1 MRNVRSRNGT
11 VCTLSTIAMLAAFTA
26 GGLSAQTVERLTF
39 DEAVRRAIASN
50 PTVQQAAADI
60 LQAEAVALQVR
71 SQSMPT
77 IAAAV
82 ATNVIDP
89 ITRFSGSAISPRTQA
104 VTTADMFVPLVV
116 PARWAEWSHANDQV
130 VVSQRGADDARRQI
144 GVATGEAYLAIIAA
158 QQVLELNERARDT
171 ARAHFEYANQ
181 RFQGGIGSRLNA
193 VRAEQEVSS
202 DERAV
207 EEARLLVRRAQE
219 RLGVL
224 VAADGPIEV
233 TGEPAFDLPPST
245 VPDADLIASR
255 ADVRLIQSRL
265 SAAQRRAADSW
276 KEYLPS
282 VTALFTPQV
291 LSPAGL
297 FANSRSWRALFLF
310 AVPVFDGGQRR
321 GQARERQALVDV
333 ARAERTEAERQ
344 ASSEVRIARE
354 AVAAFERALAHAQR
368 AADQANEVVRITDIA
383 FREGANTN
391 IELIDAQREAR
402 DAETAVAIAAH
413 GVRRARLELLVA
425 TGRFPQ

>member
-1 MRNVRSRNGT
+1 MRNVGSRSKTR
-11 VCTLSTIAMLAAFTA
+11 CILSTIGVLATVIA
-26 GGLSAQTVERLTF
+26 GGLSAQTVERLSF
-39 DEAVRRAIASN
+39 DDAVRRAITSN
-50 PTVQQAAADI
+50 PTVQQATADI

-71 SQSMPT
+71 SQSLPT

-116 PARWAEWSHANDQV
+116 PARWAEWSHAEDEV
-130 VVSQRGADDARRQI
+130 IVSQRGADDARRQV
-144 GVATGEAYLAIIAA
+144 GVAAGNAYLAIIAQ

-181 RFQGGIGSRLNA
+181 RYLGGIGSRLNA

-219 RLGVL
+219 ALGVL
-224 VAADGPIEV
+224 VAADGPIDV
-233 TGEPAFDLPPST
+233 AGEPAFELPPST
-245 VPDADLIASR
+245 IPDADLIASR
-255 ADVRLIQSRL
+255 ADVRLIQSRV

-282 VTALFTPQV
+282 ATALFTPQV

-297 FANSRSWRALFLF
+297 FANSRSWRAAVLF

-333 ARAERTEAERQ
+333 ARSERTEVERQ

-354 AVAAFERALAHAQR
+354 AVAAFERALAYAQR
-368 AADQANEVVRITDIA
+368 AADQANEVVRITNIA
-383 FREGANTN
+383 FMEGANTN

-413 GVRRARLELLVA
+413 GVRRARLELLAA

>member
-1 MRNVRSRNGT
+1 MRKVSSRGKT
-11 VCTLSTIAMLAAFTA
+11 WSILFAISALATLTA

-71 SQSMPT
+71 SQSFPT

-82 ATNVIDP
+82 STNVIDP

-116 PARWAEWSHANDQV
+116 PARWAESSHAEDQV
-130 VVSQRGADDARRQI
+130 LVSQRGADDARRQI
-144 GVATGEAYLAIIAA
+144 GVATGEAYLAIIAQ

-207 EEARLLVRRAQE
+207 EEVRLLVRRAQE
-219 RLGVL
+219 ALGVL

-233 TGEPAFDLPPST
+233 TGEPAFELPPSS

-255 ADVRLIQSRL
+255 ADVRLAQAQL

-282 VTALFTPQV
+282 VTALFTPQM
-291 LSPAGL
+291 LTPSGL
-297 FANSRSWRALFLF
+297 FANTRSWRAAFLF

-333 ARAERTEAERQ
+333 ARSERTEIERQ
-344 ASSEVRIARE
+344 ASSEIRVARE
-354 AVAAFERALAHAQR
+354 AVAAFERALVYAQR

-402 DAETAVAIAAH
+402 DADTAVAIAAH
-413 GVRRARLELLVA
+413 AVRRARLELLVA

>member
-1 MRNVRSRNGT
+1 
-11 VCTLSTIAMLAAFTA
+11 
-26 GGLSAQTVERLTF
+26 
-39 DEAVRRAIASN
+39 
-50 PTVQQAAADI
+50 
-60 LQAEAVALQVR
+60 
-71 SQSMPT
+71 
-77 IAAAV
+77 
-82 ATNVIDP
+82 
-89 ITRFSGSAISPRTQA
+89 
-104 VTTADMFVPLVV
+104 
-116 PARWAEWSHANDQV
+116 
-130 VVSQRGADDARRQI
+130 
-144 GVATGEAYLAIIAA
+144 
-158 QQVLELNERARDT
+158 
-171 ARAHFEYANQ
+171 
-181 RFQGGIGSRLNA
+181 
-193 VRAEQEVSS
+193 
-202 DERAV
+202 
-207 EEARLLVRRAQE
+207 
-219 RLGVL
+219 
-224 VAADGPIEV
+224 
-233 TGEPAFDLPPST
+233 
-245 VPDADLIASR
+245 LIASR

-297 FANSRSWRALFLF
+297 FANSRSWRAAFLF

-344 ASSEVRIARE
+344 ASSEIRIARE

-425 TGRFPQ
+425 TGQFPQ